1 MGQGVVTDRSQ
12 DFSKVQIF
20 SGGVAG
26 GQTSKYSANGAIAH
40 DSIVLG
46 DCSGGSVALSLP
58 DAKVDGFEML
68 LACSAKSG
76 SNTVVITPSNLIG
89 GSTITFDA
97 VGDSISLKYSK
108 KAGGWVVLGGNSYA
122 IA

>member
-20 SGGVAG
+20 SGGIAG
-26 GQTSKYSANGAIAH
+26 GQTSKYSASGAIAH
-40 DSIVLG
+40 DSVAVI
-46 DCSGGSVALSLP
+46 DSSGGVLALTLP
-58 DAKVDGFEML
+58 DARVDGFEML
-68 LACSAKSG
+68 LVCSAAG
-76 SNTVVITPSNLIG
+76 NNAVITPSSLVG
-89 GSTITFDA
+89 GSTITFNA

>member
-20 SGGVAG
+20 TGGVAG
-26 GQTSKYSANGAIAH
+26 GHTAKYSASATITH
-40 DSIVLG
+40 DSVVLG
-46 DCSGGSVALSLP
+46 DCSGGNVALALP
-58 DAKVDGFEML
+58 DAKIDGFEML

-76 SNTVVITPSNLIG
+76 SNTVVITPSNLVG

-97 VGDSISLKYSK
+97 VGDSVCLKYSK

>member
-20 SGGVAG
+20 TGGVAG
-26 GQTSKYSANGAIAH
+26 GHTAKYSESATLVH
-40 DSIVLG
+40 DPVVVVDSSAAQVDL
-46 DCSGGSVALSLP
+46 ALP

-68 LACSAKSG
+68 VVCSVAG
-76 SNTVVITPSNLIG
+76 NNVVITPSSLVG

-97 VGDSISLKYSK
+97 VGDSVCLKFSK
-108 KAGGWVVLGGNSYA
+108 KAGGWVVLGGHSYVLA
-122 IA
+122 